1 MKIKPG
7 DFVYGTDPYTGQICK
22 FKYLGKD
29 KSFKG
34 FTKIL
39 MERDGT
45 ISIVSDKWIK
55 FYKIRATWKEN
66 G

>member
-55 FYKIRATWKEN
+55 F
-66 G
+66 